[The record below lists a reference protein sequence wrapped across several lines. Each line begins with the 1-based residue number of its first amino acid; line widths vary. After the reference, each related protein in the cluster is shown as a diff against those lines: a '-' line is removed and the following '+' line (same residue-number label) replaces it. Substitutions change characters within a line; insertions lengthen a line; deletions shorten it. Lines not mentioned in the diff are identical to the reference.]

1 MPLTLNSAWRD
12 LLMGAVE
19 CANPSAFGVSEHGT
33 LAFKMICI
41 D

>member
-12 LLMGAVE
+12 LLVGALE
-19 CANPSAFGVSEHGT
+19 CAIPSAFAVASMAS

-41 D
+41 N